1 MGGFDNLAYL
11 TRLFVCL
18 FGLFR
23 LPHLTFSPRPVA
35 LIIGKLC
42 IADSHRGGSR
52 QHLRSILRYF
62 FSRPPPQVRKS
73 ATGSKELTRPELRY
87 GRARQPRRN
96 FSTA

>member
-1 MGGFDNLAYL
+1 MNLPSHHPMGGFDNLAYL

-42 IADSHRGGSR
+42 IADSHRGW
-52 QHLRSILRYF
+52 QPTTFEVNPSILCLA
-62 FSRPPPQVRKS
+62 PAP
-73 ATGSKELTRPELRY
+73 AGSQISDR
-87 GRARQPRRN
+87 
-96 FSTA
+96 